1 MLNYLEISGS
11 EAIIF
16 ENLENV
22 VERVN
27 DLEELDHDRWA
38 TVAHLC
44 DKVKSLEQRI
54 KNLENEKR
62 DLEQFNK
69 TLMDETLQ
77 LNKTCAK
84 ALEIQEELFKLFK
97 NLKF

>member
-1 MLNYLEISGS
+1 MLNNLEISGS

-27 DLEELDHDRWA
+27 DLEDLDQDRWA

-44 DKVKSLEQRI
+44 DKIKSLEKKI
-54 KNLENEKR
+54 TNLEKENR
-62 DLEQFNK
+62 DLKQLNK
-69 TLMDETLQ
+69 TVVEETLQ

-84 ALEIQEELFKLFK
+84 ALEVQEELF
-97 NLKF
+97 